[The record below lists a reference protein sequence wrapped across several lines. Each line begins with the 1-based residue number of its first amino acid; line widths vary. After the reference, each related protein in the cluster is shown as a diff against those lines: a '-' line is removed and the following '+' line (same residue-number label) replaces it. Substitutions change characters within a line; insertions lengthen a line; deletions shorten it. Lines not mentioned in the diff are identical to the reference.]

1 MKKLFLA
8 IASLFLLASCS
19 TNVEVKEPHRLNN
32 GDDVTVYLNLT
43 ETGLIDGNPGTDI
56 EEVYINNGYKLETKV
71 GEALPDATRITS
83 TSAGVTF
90 GGWYVYEEKLNPGV
104 PTIYEIAPT
113 KTNMILQAFW
123 TSDNTPGGGNQ
134 GGGGTTP
141 DTPASTNKI
150 YIDVTAL
157 SWWNNGNASTY
168 AYTWNNASPL
178 NGTWPGQYLTKEGS
192 MYVINVPTTATHII
206 VSRVN
211 PSVQPSAD
219 GAVWNQTVDIPMQSG
234 KNKLSLTSDAKN
246 NEGKLTAYTWSTYT
260 A

>member
-1 MKKLFLA
+1 MKKIFLA
-8 IASLFLLASCS
+8 IVSLFLLASCS

-104 PTIYEIAPT
+104 PTIYTTAPT

-123 TSDNTPGGGNQ
+123 TSENTPGGNQ

-150 YIDVTAL
+150 YIDVSAI
-157 SWWNNGNASTY
+157 SWWHDDNASTY
-168 AYTWNNASPL
+168 AYTWNNVSSTL
-178 NGTWPGQYLTKEGS
+178 NGAWPGQCLDKEGS
-192 MYVINVPTTATHII
+192 MYMIDVPTTATDII

-211 PSVQPSAD
+211 PAD
-219 GAVWNQTVDIPMQSG
+219 GVVWNQTVDIPMQSG
-234 KNKLSLTSDAKN
+234 KNKLSLTS
-246 NEGKLTAYTWSTYT
+246 LSSYTWSTYI